1 MLRGS
6 GIIEG
11 EVGEQVVLRLAFIM
25 MYFSL
30 FVICGENAVCW
41 SGIAGVSVDGG
52 EYVSILVVIGGFED
66 G

>member
-1 MLRGS
+1 M
-6 GIIEG
+6 
-11 EVGEQVVLRLAFIM
+11 
-25 MYFSL
+25 
-30 FVICGENAVCW
+30 CW